1 MVPSRT
7 EERDRM
13 MKTMIENGSL
23 TLCLEG
29 RIDSNNA
36 QAVEDEI
43 FAAVNA
49 NPGAAVTLDADRLE
63 YISSAGLRVLMKLRK
78 KAGKALPVLNVS
90 PEIFEIFEVTGF
102 TE

>member
-1 MVPSRT
+1 
-7 EERDRM
+7 
-13 MKTMIENGSL
+13 MIENGSL

-29 RIDSNNA
+29 RIDSTNA
-36 QAVEDEI
+36 PAVEDEI

-49 NPGAAVTLDADRLE
+49 NPGATVTLDADRLE

-90 PEIFEIFEVTGF
+90 PEIFTVRSIGWMRIRSSRFISPGCSGM
-102 TE
+102 